1 MRGGDQPR
9 SLVSIDRIATHILAF
24 EGNSHVE
31 WFEGNYQAYEEDKKR
46 RLGAEA
52 SQPTRIRY
60 KPILRRKIPP
70 FCCQKRRQKNLLPG
84 GCPDRLK
91 ARRIASISALKSP
104 PLRLIRAVFSSC

>member
-1 MRGGDQPR
+1 
-9 SLVSIDRIATHILAF
+9 LAF

-60 KPILRRKIPP
+60 KPISR
-70 FCCQKRRQKNLLPG
+70 
-84 GCPDRLK
+84 
-91 ARRIASISALKSP
+91 
-104 PLRLIRAVFSSC
+104 